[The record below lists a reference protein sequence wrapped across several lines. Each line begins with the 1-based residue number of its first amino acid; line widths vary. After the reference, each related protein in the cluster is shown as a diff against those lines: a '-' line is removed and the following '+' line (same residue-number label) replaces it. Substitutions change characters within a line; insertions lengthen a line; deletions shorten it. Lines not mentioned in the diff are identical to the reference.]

1 MNTMKIIIQG
11 APGSGKGTQA
21 KFIVK
26 QYNIPQIS
34 TGDLLR
40 EAVKTGTELGLKA
53 QKHMNTG
60 TLVPDDIVIK
70 LLNERII
77 QKDCQNGFILDGF
90 PRNLVQA
97 QELKNLTDIDLVIN
111 INVDYGLL
119 IERITG
125 RRTCKNCSSIFHI
138 KYSPPKEV
146 DRCDKCSGSLYQRD
160 DDTEETVRNRLNT
173 YENVTKPL
181 IDYYKK
187 QGILE
192 NLDSDGSIDEMHQKV
207 SKLLV
212 TRFKE

>member
-97 QELKNLTDIDLVIN
+97 QELKNITDIDLVIN

-138 KYSPPKEV
+138 KYSPPNEV

-160 DDTEETVRNRLNT
+160 DDTEETVKNRLNT

>member
-1 MNTMKIIIQG
+1 MNAMKIIIQG

-70 LLNERII
+70 LLKERII

-97 QELKNLTDIDLVIN
+97 QELKNITDIDLVIN

-160 DDTEETVRNRLNT
+160 DDTEETVKNRLNT

-181 IDYYKK
+181 IDYYNK

-192 NLDSDGSIDEMHQKV
+192 SLVSDGSIDEMRQKV
-207 SKLLV
+207 AKLIA

>member
-1 MNTMKIIIQG
+1 MNAMKIIIQG

-70 LLNERII
+70 LLNDRII

-90 PRNLVQA
+90 PRNLIQA
-97 QELKNLTDIDLVIN
+97 QELKNITDIDLVIN

-138 KYSPPKEV
+138 KYNPPKEV

-160 DDTEETVRNRLNT
+160 DDTEETVKNRLNT

-181 IDYYKK
+181 IDYYDK

-192 NLDSDGSIDEMHQKV
+192 SLVSDGSIDEMHQKV
-207 SKLLV
+207 AKLIA

>member
-1 MNTMKIIIQG
+1 MNAMKIIIQG

-70 LLNERII
+70 LLNDRII

-97 QELKNLTDIDLVIN
+97 QELNNITDIDLVIN

-138 KYSPPKEV
+138 KYSPPREV

-160 DDTEETVRNRLNT
+160 DDTEETVKNRLNT

-181 IDYYKK
+181 IDYYEK

-192 NLDSDGSIDEMHQKV
+192 RLVSDGSIDEMRQKV
-207 SKLLV
+207 SKLLA
-212 TRFKE
+212 TRFKG

>member
-97 QELKNLTDIDLVIN
+97 QELKNITDIDLVIN

-181 IDYYKK
+181 IDYYNK

>member
-1 MNTMKIIIQG
+1 MNAMKIIIQG

-21 KFIVK
+21 KFIAK

-70 LLNERII
+70 LLNDRII
-77 QKDCQNGFILDGF
+77 QEDCQNGFILDGF

-97 QELKNLTDIDLVIN
+97 QELKNITDIDLVIN

-146 DRCDKCSGSLYQRD
+146 DKCDKCSGSLYQRD
-160 DDTEETVRNRLNT
+160 DDTEETVKNRLNT

-181 IDYYKK
+181 IDYYEK

-192 NLDSDGSIDEMHQKV
+192 SLVSDGSIDEMRQKV
-207 SKLLV
+207 SKLLA
-212 TRFKE
+212 TRVKG

>member
-97 QELKNLTDIDLVIN
+97 QELKNITDIDLVIN

-160 DDTEETVRNRLNT
+160 DDTEETVKNRLNT

>member
-1 MNTMKIIIQG
+1 MNAMKIIIQG

-70 LLNERII
+70 LLNDRII
-77 QKDCQNGFILDGF
+77 QEDCQNGFILDGF

-97 QELKNLTDIDLVIN
+97 QELKKITDIDLVIN
-111 INVDYGLL
+111 IDVDYGLL

-146 DRCDKCSGSLYQRD
+146 DKCDKCSGSLYQRD
-160 DDTEETVRNRLNT
+160 DDTEETVKNRLNT

-181 IDYYKK
+181 IDYYEK

-192 NLDSDGSIDEMHQKV
+192 SLVSDGSIDEMRQKV
-207 SKLLV
+207 SKLLA
-212 TRFKE
+212 TRFKG

>member
-97 QELKNLTDIDLVIN
+97 QELKNITDIDLVIN